1 MKRQSGN
8 LIGKK
13 AYKLSTLYICIVDHV
28 QLALCLSGLPYATLC
43 LPYVYNQTCMQIVV
57 HICNSVQNKY
67 LLNGSNS
74 LTCPP
79 VNSMIITLGLPA

>member
-13 AYKLSTLYICIVDHV
+13 TYKLSTLYICIVDHV

-43 LPYVYNQTCMQIVV
+43 LPYVYNQTYM
-57 HICNSVQNKY
+57 
-67 LLNGSNS
+67 
-74 LTCPP
+74 
-79 VNSMIITLGLPA
+79 